1 MKHFVFLR
9 AINVGG
15 HRVKMDDLRGL
26 FADLGFP
33 EAETFL
39 ASGNV
44 ILDTEPDGLA
54 EAGDLER
61 RIEAGLGEALG
72 YEVATFLRDADELRA
87 LATAVPE
94 SGRRLEEPQAVNVAF
109 LRAPLDAEQ
118 RERLA
123 ELETDIDEFH
133 LEGRHLVW
141 LCGTRQSDSTF
152 TNAAFER
159 KLGLQATFRGITTI
173 RRLLKK
179 YA

>member
-1 MKHFVFLR
+1 MRHFVFLR

-15 HRVKMDDLRGL
+15 HRVKMDDLRGM

-44 ILDTEPDGLA
+44 ILDAGPDALA
-54 EAGDLER
+54 EAGDLEQ
-61 RIEAGLGEALG
+61 RIEAGLEEALG
-72 YEVATFLRDADELRA
+72 YDVATFVREAAELRA
-87 LATAVPE
+87 LATAVPQ
-94 SGRRLEEPQAVNVAF
+94 SGRRVETPQAVNVAF
-109 LRAPLDAEQ
+109 LRTPLDGEQ

-123 ELETDIDEFH
+123 EFETDIDEFH
-133 LEGRHLVW
+133 LDGRHLVW

-159 KLGLQATFRGITTI
+159 KLGLQATFRGINTI

-179 YA
+179 YL